1 MKKIDC
7 VLIKNGNA
15 AIVSVDDDFRSIAAV
30 LGVDY
35 VEYPVR
41 YVDGKPYVFCCDEEG
56 AVNGKYFV
64 EDSAAYSAETDYA
77 GNPQEIILGPV
88 LICRPLIGGSGLRS
102 LTRRDQEDLVGF
114 HDVGDAIIYRLRPSQ
129 RASMRKGGAGTPLP
143 ASPDPREEG
152 GRRHG

>member
-15 AIVSVDDDFRSIAAV
+15 SIVSVEDDFRSFADV

-35 VEYPVR
+35 VECPVR

-77 GNPQEIILGPV
+77 GNPQEIILGPI

-114 HDVGDAIIYRLRPSQ
+114 HDDGDAIIYRLRPSQ

-143 ASPDPREEG
+143 ASPSIG
-152 GRRHG
+152 GQGNG